1 MDKEEYIFLNKKYEN
16 AVTAIKAH
24 LFDVI
29 SNEEKKAMRIGLEM
43 SREGISEEQY
53 KELQEL
59 AMKQGEDLG
68 RVITLTS
75 KLSDVLVRLD
85 TYTRT
90 LRELR
95 KAKASTE
102 EVEKSIQATAAEVIV
117 GINETS
123 TDQST
128 KDKVIEN
135 VGVIAE
141 ATQVEIPAVAEA
153 APVEAAPEVA
163 PEAVVAETPVAEA
176 TPEVAVAEAPVT
188 EATPVV
194 EALPTEPVAEA
205 APVVETPV
213 AEAAPE
219 TAAVETPAAEVTPTV
234 ETTPAVVTE
243 TPAVEVTPTVETTP
257 VVEATPEAPV
267 VETTPLIAVEPVV
280 EAVAEA
286 APVEATPVETT
297 PLIAVETAPEAAP
310 AVEAAPVVETPV
322 AEVTPEAPAAEAAP
336 LIPVEAPVA
345 EATPEAPAVA
355 EAAPAVDT
363 SAPLIP
369 VEEPAAPAVEA
380 TPVVETAPVA
390 DTSAP
395 LIPVE
400 EPKVEES
407 TVAEAAPAVAE
418 AAPVVD
424 TAGPLIPIEEPTA
437 EATVETPAA
446 ATTEVA
452 AVDNDTVPLIPLPEE
467 VSAPTE
473 TVTEEKKEVEVSVES
488 TLPTNPITPE
498 VPAVDSPSG
507 IVDNPVETQE
517 EEKAEVVEDTAPKK
531 EIFTKNDTNSP
542 KALLT
547 SAKQIGNLRKSLS
560 TQDALL
566 GARLNNGT
574 NKENALENQLVESGL
589 LPADTETMKKQIE
602 QMMEQANALY
612 KDGKTQEAQ
621 DLYDKISAMNKQI
634 QEDANKSL
642 SV

>member
-153 APVEAAPEVA
+153 AP
-163 PEAVVAETPVAEA
+163 
-176 TPEVAVAEAPVT
+176 EVAVAEAPVT
-188 EATPVV
+188 ETTPVV
-194 EALPTEPVAEA
+194 EALPAEPVAEA
-205 APVVETPV
+205 APAVETPV

-219 TAAVETPAAEVTPTV
+219 TAAVEAPAAEVTPTV

-243 TPAVEVTPTVETTP
+243 TPAVEATPTVETTP
-257 VVEATPEAPV
+257 VVEATPE
-267 VETTPLIAVEPVV
+267 
-280 EAVAEA
+280 

-507 IVDNPVETQE
+507 VVDNPVETQE

>member
-123 TDQST
+123 TDQNT

-135 VGVIAE
+135 VGAIAE
-141 ATQVEIPAVAEA
+141 ATQVEIPEVANVQP
-153 APVEAAPEVA
+153 APAEVA
-163 PEAVVAETPVAEA
+163 PEAAPAVETPVVEA
-176 TPEVAVAEAPVT
+176 TPEVAVETPAVEAAP
-188 EATPVV
+188 AV
-194 EALPTEPVAEA
+194 EALPAEPVVETAVAETPAIEVAPAVEALPAEPVAEA

-213 AEAAPE
+213 EEVAPAVEATPV
-219 TAAVETPAAEVTPTV
+219 VETPVVEVAP
-234 ETTPAVVTE
+234 EA
-243 TPAVEVTPTVETTP
+243 PAVETP
-257 VVEATPEAPV
+257 VVEAAPV
-267 VETTPLIAVEPVV
+267 APAVETPVV
-280 EAVAEA
+280 EAAPVAETT
-286 APVEATPVETT
+286 PVVETT

-310 AVEAAPVVETPV
+310 AVETVPVVETPV
-322 AEVTPEAPAAEAAP
+322 VEAAP

-345 EATPEAPAVA
+345 EATPEAPAVV
-355 EAAPAVDT
+355 EAAPAVDA

-369 VEEPAAPAVEA
+369 VEEPATPAVEA
-380 TPVVETAPVA
+380 TPVVETAPVVDA
-390 DTSAP
+390 SAP

-400 EPKVEES
+400 EPKVEE
-407 TVAEAAPAVAE
+407 TVAEAAPAVVE
-418 AAPVVD
+418 AAPVVE

-437 EATVETPAA
+437 EATVEAPAV
-446 ATTEVA
+446 ATAEVA
-452 AVDNDTVPLIPLPEE
+452 AVDNDTVHLIPLPEE

-473 TVTEEKKEVEVSVES
+473 AETGAAKEVEVSVEN
-488 TLPTNPITPE
+488 TLPTNTLIPE
-498 VPAVDSPSG
+498 VPAVDSPSSV
-507 IVDNPVETQE
+507 VDNPVEAQE
-517 EEKAEVVEDTAPKK
+517 EEKVEVVEDTAPKK
-531 EIFTKNDTNSP
+531 EIFTKNDVNGP

-566 GARLNNGT
+566 GARLNNET
-574 NKENALENQLVESGL
+574 NTNNALENQLVESGL
-589 LPADTETMKKQIE
+589 LPADTETIKKQIE

-634 QEDANKSL
+634 QEETNKSL

>member
-117 GINETS
+117 GINETG
-123 TDQST
+123 TDQTT

-141 ATQVEIPAVAEA
+141 ATQVEIPEVANAQAAPAEVVAEVAPVTPVAEA
-153 APVEAAPEVA
+153 APVEAAP
-163 PEAVVAETPVAEA
+163 
-176 TPEVAVAEAPVT
+176 
-188 EATPVV
+188 VV
-194 EALPTEPVAEA
+194 EALPADPVAP
-205 APVVETPV
+205 APAVETPV
-213 AEAAPE
+213 AEVAP
-219 TAAVETPAAEVTPTV
+219 AVEA
-234 ETTPAVVTE
+234 
-243 TPAVEVTPTVETTP
+243 TPAVEEVPASVEATPEAIPTVEAPAVVEAIPVEATPEVVPVETTP
-257 VVEATPEAPV
+257 VVEAALV
-267 VETTPLIAVEPVV
+267 
-280 EAVAEA
+280 
-286 APVEATPVETT
+286 
-297 PLIAVETAPEAAP
+297 
-310 AVEAAPVVETPV
+310 
-322 AEVTPEAPAAEAAP
+322 EAAP
-336 LIPVEAPVA
+336 LIPVEAPVPEVA
-345 EATPEAPAVA
+345 PEAPTVV
-355 EAAPAVDT
+355 EVAPATDA

-369 VEEPAAPAVEA
+369 VEEPAAPAVVEEA
-380 TPVVETAPVA
+380 PAAAPVA
-390 DTSAP
+390 DASAP

-400 EPKVEES
+400 EPKVEE
-407 TVAEAAPAVAE
+407 TVAEAAPAVVE
-418 AAPVVD
+418 AAPVVE
-424 TAGPLIPIEEPTA
+424 TAGPLIPIEEPTTA
-437 EATVETPAA
+437 EATVETSTLA
-446 ATTEVA
+446 ATEEVA
-452 AVDNDTVPLIPLPEE
+452 AVDNDTVPLIPLPDE
-467 VSAPTE
+467 VSAPAE
-473 TVTEEKKEVEVSVES
+473 AETEEKKEVEVSVAN
-488 TLPTNPITPE
+488 TLPTNPLIPE
-498 VPAVDSPSG
+498 VPAADSPSG
-507 IVDNPVETQE
+507 VVDNPVETQE
-517 EEKAEVVEDTAPKK
+517 EEKAEAVADTAPKK

-566 GARLNNGT
+566 GARLNGT
-574 NKENALENQLVESGL
+574 NNENALENQLVESGL
-589 LPADTETMKKQIE
+589 LPADTETKKKQIE
-602 QMMEQANALY
+602 QMMEQATALY
-612 KDGKTQEAQ
+612 KEGKTQEAQ

-634 QEDANKSL
+634 QEETNKSL